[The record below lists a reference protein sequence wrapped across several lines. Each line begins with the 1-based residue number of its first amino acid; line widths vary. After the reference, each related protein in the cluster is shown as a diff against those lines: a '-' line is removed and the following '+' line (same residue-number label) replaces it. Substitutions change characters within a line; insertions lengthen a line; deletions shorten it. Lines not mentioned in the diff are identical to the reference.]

1 MNERPWQS
9 NLWQN
14 LDTVPRPKAYEVI
27 PAYLLLEH
35 GQVTRG
41 IIFQASHN
49 GCVGIHFGTIDQKIL
64 RGVKKWQPVLGMGI
78 KVNKPWCHHEDLYQD
93 LEDHSGWFS
102 MNEATEEF
110 KSVWIL
116 TTRGHV
122 ECAWPFRDKH
132 NRLFWGTMP
141 EHLLQAV
148 AWKPWDSKVPTRP
161 NRKVGRWP
169 DQEKDRL
176 PVEEEIFNDLV
187 KPHGWTPMEY
197 APQGNI
203 TSWILTTHGKVEEAK
218 CYLDEKNR
226 PYWGPDEGCRLNA
239 VAWKQRVHGG
249 EKPERPDRKTGQWPD
264 EVERP
269 AEHEHALKDWF
280 KGSDSGSHEPVTVVI
295 DADRDLH
302 LGLPNGPWRHMWEMP
317 NLLRDGYFHEETWVL
332 QFDGSIIK
340 VTGDPL
346 HYAECIRNGMMGLD
360 GKFVEYRPLAWAPV
374 AQGEDCPE
382 RPPLYHQNSNSPAAW
397 PTNWGELKGLPEDRL
412 VPGPQQDVPITVV
425 IDSERDLHLRL
436 PNGPWQPMSKLPIRL
451 KEGDEDL
458 VSESVWVLLMDGSI
472 LVAKGSRR
480 PRNHITWRLTEDKNG
495 RELVA
500 WAPLVDV
507 TRCPERPLLYHAA
520 GDQPVTWDALKWPQ
534 PYSFRAP
541 VGRLNWLADLLEHI
555 VPPLAKAFREEPPAK
570 TFRPGDKAKP
580 AEDVNRHLH
589 EELKGIGELV
599 EAAKAAEPEP
609 VEKSPVDNR
618 DWTQGMYKTANDYD
632 VPPIPGYD
640 ELSREHH
647 EGIVRSVLRD
657 LIREKTRDQTLD
669 EYMANFTPMEFY
681 ILQGLT
687 TDQEHFVDTK
697 GLAAFNY
704 DRLYRSGFIT
714 RVSVTFGPRLDR
726 NTRQGM
732 GGGAGGTGNVPSRA
746 YASGGGCG
754 YEVWVLT
761 PLGQQ
766 FMAYLLAR
774 DNRRYVAKNR
784 SDQSK

>member
-41 IIFQASHN
+41 IIFQASVD
-49 GCVGIHFGTIDQKIL
+49 GCTGIHFGTVDQEIL
-64 RGVKKWQPVLGMGI
+64 HGVRKWQPVLGLG
-78 KVNKPWCHHEDLYQD
+78 
-93 LEDHSGWFS
+93 
-102 MNEATEEF
+102 
-110 KSVWIL
+110 
-116 TTRGHV
+116 
-122 ECAWPFRDKH
+122 
-132 NRLFWGTMP
+132 
-141 EHLLQAV
+141 
-148 AWKPWDSKVPTRP
+148 
-161 NRKVGRWP
+161 GRSSA
-169 DQEKDRL
+169 DRL

-187 KPHGWTPMEY
+187 KPHGWTSMEY

-226 PYWGPDEGCRLNA
+226 PYWGPDEGCRLKA

-249 EKPERPDRKTGQWPD
+249 EKPERPDRKTGRWPD

-280 KGSDSGSHEPVTVVI
+280 KGSNSGSHEPVTVVI

-302 LGLPNGPWRHMWEMP
+302 LKLPNDLWRHKSYLPQRLEEGDEDLTGEFVWALQLDGSIVQAKASRNPDGTVRWLVEGHENSMVAWTPFARDLGVPELPLLYHGATNSPVSWRLILELGDSPVPAKPSSQHDHPVTVVVDPERDLHLRLPNGPWRRMWDLP
-317 NLLRDGYFHEETWVL
+317 TLKRDGYVLDAIWVL
-332 QFDGSIIK
+332 QLNGLIIK
-340 VTGDPL
+340 VTGDPSP
-346 HYAECIRNGMMGLD
+346 YEECIRNGMMGLD
-360 GKFVEYRPLAWAPV
+360 GKFVEYNPLAWAPTV
-374 AQGEDCPE
+374 QGEVCPE
-382 RPPLYHQNSNSPAAW
+382 RPPLYHQNSNSPASW
-397 PTNWGELKGLPEDRL
+397 PTNWGELKGLPDERL
-412 VPGPQQDVPITVV
+412 ATP
-425 IDSERDLHLRL
+425 
-436 PNGPWQPMSKLPIRL
+436 
-451 KEGDEDL
+451 KEP
-458 VSESVWVLLMDGSI
+458 
-472 LVAKGSRR
+472 AKGG
-480 PRNHITWRLTEDKNG
+480 LG
-495 RELVA
+495 
-500 WAPLVDV
+500 
-507 TRCPERPLLYHAA
+507 
-520 GDQPVTWDALKWPQ
+520 
-534 PYSFRAP
+534 
-541 VGRLNWLADLLEHI
+541 WLADFLEHI

-570 TFRPGDKAKP
+570 TFRPGDKAKS
-580 AEDVNRHLH
+580 AEDVSHPFH
-589 EELKGIGELV
+589 EELKEIGKVV

-609 VEKSPVDNR
+609 VEMDPVDNR

-640 ELSREHH
+640 DFSREHH

-681 ILQGLT
+681 ILQGLAT
-687 TDQEHFVDTK
+687 GQEHFVDTR

-714 RVSVTFGPRLDR
+714 RVPVTFGPRLDR

-732 GGGAGGTGNVPSRA
+732 GGGAGGTGNVPGRA

-754 YEVWVLT
+754 YEVWALT

>member
-9 NLWQN
+9 NLWQTP
-14 LDTVPRPKAYEVI
+14 DTVPHPKAYEVI
-27 PAYLLLEH
+27 PAYLLLED

-49 GCVGIHFGTIDQKIL
+49 GCTGIHFGTVDQEIL
-64 RGVKKWQPVLGMGI
+64 HGVRKWQPVLGLG
-78 KVNKPWCHHEDLYQD
+78 
-93 LEDHSGWFS
+93 
-102 MNEATEEF
+102 
-110 KSVWIL
+110 
-116 TTRGHV
+116 
-122 ECAWPFRDKH
+122 
-132 NRLFWGTMP
+132 
-141 EHLLQAV
+141 
-148 AWKPWDSKVPTRP
+148 
-161 NRKVGRWP
+161 GRSSA
-169 DQEKDRL
+169 DRL

-187 KPHGWTPMEY
+187 KPHGWTSMEY

-226 PYWGPDEGCRLNA
+226 PYWGPDEGCRLKA

-249 EKPERPDRKTGQWPD
+249 EKPERPDRKTGRWPD
-264 EVERP
+264 EVRLP
-269 AEHEHALKDWF
+269 AEHVHSIHDALD
-280 KGSDSGSHEPVTVVI
+280 
-295 DADRDLH
+295 H
-302 LGLPNGPWRHMWEMP
+302 LGHSSATPISSG
-317 NLLRDGYFHEETWVL
+317 G
-332 QFDGSIIK
+332 GS
-340 VTGDPL
+340 
-346 HYAECIRNGMMGLD
+346 EC
-360 GKFVEYRPLAWAPV
+360 
-374 AQGEDCPE
+374 
-382 RPPLYHQNSNSPAAW
+382 
-397 PTNWGELKGLPEDRL
+397 GELKGIPWSGSSEWGELQG
-412 VPGPQQDVPITVV
+412 PGTSQPASADQPNVPITVV

-451 KEGDEDL
+451 EEGDEDL
-458 VSESVWVLLMDGSI
+458 VSESVWVLLMDGGI
-472 LVAKGSRR
+472 LVAKGRR
-480 PRNHITWRLTEDKNG
+480 RSRNHVTWRFSEDKNG

-534 PYSFRAP
+534 PWRQHSA
-541 VGRLNWLADLLEHI
+541 VGPLNWLADLLENI
-555 VPPLAKAFREEPPAK
+555 VPPLARAFREEPPAK
-570 TFRPGDKAKP
+570 AERPT

-589 EELKGIGELV
+589 EELKEIGELV
-599 EAAKAAEPEP
+599 EAAKTAEPEP

-669 EYMANFTPMEFY
+669 EYLANFTPMEVY
-681 ILQGLT
+681 ILQGLAT
-687 TDQEHFVDTK
+687 GQEHFVDTK

-714 RVSVTFGPRLDR
+714 RVPVTFGPRLDR

-732 GGGAGGTGNVPSRA
+732 GGGGSGTGNVPSRP

-774 DNRRYVAKNR
+774 DNRRYVTKNR